1 MKNKESKIKEDVSK
15 IIIEELK
22 KRNFFFEKNKNI
34 IRVIEK
40 INGND
45 WKFDFDLTLI
55 VGQIVESAEKT
66 ENLEEVIEREVSGRI
81 IIFLAIYNVQKELFQ
96 RVNECTITK
105 ELIQQKINDEIQKL
119 MKAKKLEEIARIKVE
134 VNYLSTS

>member
-1 MKNKESKIKEDVSK
+1 MKNKESKIKEDVTK

-66 ENLEEVIEREVSGRI
+66 ENFEEVIEREVSGRI
-81 IIFLAIYNVQKELFQ
+81 IIFLATYNVQKELFQ
-96 RVNECTITK
+96 RVNEYPITK
-105 ELIQQKINDEIQKL
+105 ELIQQKISDEIQKL

-134 VNYLSTS
+134 IKEQ

>member
-134 VNYLSTS
+134 IKEQ